1 MKPRYCYAS
10 VIRDRQARA
19 ERQRML
25 LHALCV
31 VAAIVVCC
39 VAVAT
44 LAEADRLAGES
55 FVRYRAQIAAEG
67 R

>member
-1 MKPRYCYAS
+1 MKPRFCYAS

-19 ERQRML
+19 ERQRL
-25 LHALCV
+25 IVHVLCV
-31 VAAIVVCC
+31 VAAMVICCAAVV
-39 VAVAT
+39 T